1 MAFRVLKN
9 LVPETEWGV
18 AFGRAVAEGERALQ
32 AVSKD
37 GFRGFELKIRRD
49 AAALAV
55 YLRIYRA
62 DSGRIDNPSPE
73 LFGLKGFEGEYALAR
88 QRTCVKLDWYGTEK
102 GFDFYKVGVPEGIG
116 ERGLYFYSF
125 EVNTPHGRFFGG
137 ADGSALSR
145 EDTGSAQLLIFD
157 EKYAFPKWL
166 GNGIIYH
173 IFVDR
178 FARGGEVEK
187 REDAVYYKD
196 WFGTPEFCA
205 KPGDFLRN
213 NTFFGGTLYGIIDK
227 LDYIKSLG
235 VSCIYLSPVFK
246 AYSNHK
252 YDTGDYMTVDEGFGG
267 DEALEALFK
276 AAKEKG
282 IFVILDGVFNH
293 VGDDSLYFNHFGKYD
308 SVGAY
313 QSEESP
319 FYKWF
324 NFFDYP
330 DGYDAWWGIG
340 NLPKVNKG
348 PEFRKYIC
356 GKGGVIDK
364 YMKMGAGGFRLDV
377 VDELEASF
385 TDEICKAVKR
395 GKKDAYIVGEVWED
409 ASNKRAY
416 DELKTYFQGVQL
428 DSVMNY
434 PFKEA
439 IISYVKSGNSDHFVW
454 TVNTVTAHYPPHKTA
469 ALMNIL
475 GTHDT
480 ERILTVLGCDNAGE
494 MQNCELAEFKLGE
507 EQRKEALLRL
517 KIASLLQFTLPGIP
531 CVYYGDEAGLEGG
544 RDPFNR
550 RTYPWGR
557 EDTEILSWY
566 RSLGKLRNSESV
578 FAKGD
583 FEFLHVRGGLV
594 VYRRF
599 DGEECIV
606 IAVNLG
612 ERSRFELEG
621 PFRSVFDGELCSGAL
636 YLEHGE
642 FKVLKAVGKSAVLP
656 EKR

>member
-9 LVPETEWGV
+9 LAPEQGEGI
-18 AFGRAVAEGERALQ
+18 AFGKVLADGERSHQ

-37 GFRGFELKIRRD
+37 GLCGFELRVRRD

-55 YLRIYRA
+55 YLRIYCA
-62 DSGRIDNPSPE
+62 DGGRVQDPPSE
-73 LFGLKGFEGEYALAR
+73 LYNLSGFEREYALAAH
-88 QRTCVKLDWYGTEK
+88 RTCVKLDWCGIEN
-102 GFDFYKVGVPEGIG
+102 GFDIYRVAAPDGFC

-125 EVNTPHGRFFGG
+125 EINTPHGRFFGA
-137 ADGSALSR
+137 ADGVSLSA
-145 EDTGSAQLLIFD
+145 EDRDCAQLLIFD
-157 EKYAFPKWL
+157 EKYAFPNRL

-178 FARGGEVEK
+178 FNRGGTVEK
-187 REDAVYYKD
+187 RDDAVYYED

-213 NTFFGGTLYGIIDK
+213 NTFFGGTIYGIIDK

-313 QSEESP
+313 QSKKSP

-324 NFFDYP
+324 SFFDYP

-356 GKGGVIDK
+356 GKGGVIEK

-377 VDELEASF
+377 VDELEAGF
-385 TDEICKAVKR
+385 TDEICKAVKKV
-395 GKKDAYIVGEVWED
+395 KKDAYIVGEVWED

-416 DELKTYFQGVQL
+416 DELKRYFQGVQL

-434 PFKEA
+434 PFKEG
-439 IISYVKSGNSDHFVW
+439 IISYVKSGNCDHFAW
-454 TVNTVTAHYPPHKTA
+454 TVNTVISHYPPHKTA

-480 ERILTVLGCDNAGE
+480 ERILSVLGCERISELSNA
-494 MQNCELAEFKLGE
+494 ELAEHELDRE
-507 EQRKEALLRL
+507 ARRKAVERL
-517 KIASLLQFTLPGIP
+517 KVATLLQYTLPGVP

-550 RTYPWGR
+550 RTYPWGK
-557 EDTEILSWY
+557 EDAELLQWY
-566 RSLGKLRNSESV
+566 RRLGELRGREKLL
-578 FAKGD
+578 AKGG
-583 FEFLHVRGGLV
+583 FEFLHAKGGLV
-594 VYRRF
+594 VYKRF
-599 DGEECIV
+599 EGDESLV
-606 IAVNLG
+606 VAVNLG
-612 ERSRFELEG
+612 EKCSLELDG
-621 PFRSVFDGELCSGAL
+621 AYRSVFDGETYDAVLS
-636 YLEHGE
+636 LECGE
-642 FKVLKAVGKSAVLP
+642 FKVLKPIVF
-656 EKR
+656 